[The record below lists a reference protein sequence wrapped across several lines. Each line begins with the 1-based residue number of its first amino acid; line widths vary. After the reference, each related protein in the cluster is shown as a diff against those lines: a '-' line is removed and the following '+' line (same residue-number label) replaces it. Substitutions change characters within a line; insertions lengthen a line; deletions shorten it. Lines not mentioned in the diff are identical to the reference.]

1 MSFNSNNSGI
11 FALNISRI
19 KNLSASVIHRKMTKS
34 AGLPAEVAAQR
45 AFSTKVHQIFS
56 KGYNVLLKDFS
67 GKNIPARVVK
77 DTSSSWHMDCNGS
90 CVGDIWVSRTSAPIS
105 GDAVTDSYKNNTS
118 LFVNHLSSHRI
129 YKGVGT
135 ELLKAAV
142 KESDRL
148 GYKGRD
154 YLNASTTNPQAGS
167 PVPFYY
173 KFGFRSAKKCYNEM
187 IADSIK
193 NCKKIPEECEA
204 TTMFLPEDRIKE
216 ILGEN
221 LARCFKWFTKH

>member
-1 MSFNSNNSGI
+1 MLITSGI
-11 FALNISRI
+11 LPVNISRI
-19 KNLSASVIHRKMTKS
+19 KNLPASVIHRKMSKSSSLTTKI
-34 AGLPAEVAAQR
+34 ADKR

-56 KGYNVLLKDFS
+56 KGYDVFLKDFS
-67 GKNIPARVVK
+67 GRNIPARVVK
-77 DTSSSWHMDCNGS
+77 DTSSTWHMDCNGS
-90 CVGDIWVSRTSAPIS
+90 CVGDIWVSKTSATIS
-105 GDAVTDSYKNNTS
+105 GDAVTDFYKNNTS
-118 LFVNHLSSHRI
+118 LFVNHLNSRKT

-148 GYKGRD
+148 GYKGRV
-154 YLNASTTNPQAGS
+154 YLNASTTNPQIGS

-173 KFGFRSAKKCYNEM
+173 KFGFRSSKKCYNEM
-187 IADSIK
+187 IADSIE
-193 NCKKIPEECEA
+193 NCKKLPKECEA
-204 TTMFLPEDRIKE
+204 TTMFLPEDKIKE